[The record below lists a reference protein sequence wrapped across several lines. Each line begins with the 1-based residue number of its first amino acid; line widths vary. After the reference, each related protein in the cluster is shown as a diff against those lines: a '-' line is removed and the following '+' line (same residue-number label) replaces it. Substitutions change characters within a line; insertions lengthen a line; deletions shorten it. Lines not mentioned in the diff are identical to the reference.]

1 MPGELIGFVTCPAG
15 KGPEIAHTVV
25 SEKLVACV
33 NIISSVRSVYLWQG
47 KIEDEGEDLLV
58 IKTHS
63 SRWPEFEKRI
73 KEIHPY
79 EVPEIICVSIEAG
92 YAPYLEWI
100 KSNLL

>member
-47 KIEDEGEDLLV
+47 KIEDDGEDLLV
-58 IKTHS
+58 IKITN
-63 SRWPEFEKRI
+63 
-73 KEIHPY
+73 
-79 EVPEIICVSIEAG
+79 
-92 YAPYLEWI
+92 YLLGNADGLGNRDI
-100 KSNLL
+100 RCQKGR